1 MIDYFKEAEKILT
14 DLPMLKASVEN
25 LQKRKTSLSGI
36 AAEPPPRT
44 GKTHRA
50 ELTKSEEI
58 WLDYRQTEKQI
69 GYTRIVIEH
78 IEQTLQQLDAEER
91 IVLIFWYVD
100 HAPKEKILTELHYE
114 SLTSLYN
121 IKNRA
126 VGLLCCTTAG
136 GYLPNQCNLHKI
148 YKS

>member
-14 DLPMLKASVEN
+14 ELPMLKTSIEN

-36 AAEPPPRT
+36 AAEPQPRT
-44 GKTHRA
+44 GKAQRA

-69 GYTRIVIEH
+69 GYTRIVIDH

-126 VGLLCCTTAG
+126 VRRFALLYYG
-136 GYLPNQCNLHKI
+136 GRLFA
-148 YKS
+148 

>member
-14 DLPMLKASVEN
+14 ELPMLKASVEN

-69 GYTRIVIEH
+69 GYTRIVIDH

-126 VGLLCCTTAG
+126 VRRFALLYYG
-136 GYLPNQCNLHKI
+136 GRLFA
-148 YKS
+148 

>member
-14 DLPMLKASVEN
+14 ELPMLKASVEN

-36 AAEPPPRT
+36 AAEPPLRT

-69 GYTRIVIEH
+69 GYTRIVIDH
-78 IEQTLQQLDAEER
+78 VEQTLQQLDAEER

-100 HAPKEKILTELHYE
+100 HAPKEKILAELHYE

-126 VGLLCCTTAG
+126 VRRFALLYYG
-136 GYLPNQCNLHKI
+136 GRLFA
-148 YKS
+148 